1 VRRRY
6 VEIGRRGRQQLRLL
20 QHRQLP
26 ARFDDGELHLSHGEN
41 ALAAQLHAQVVEIV
55 VEPLQSAF
63 QNLSVL
69 DDDGGL
75 AVQQL
80 AQAAAVQT
88 ETGSDQAPKR
98 PQQQR
103 QPRRDEL
110 EVRLDGQAGGDAA
123 AGDAEDVVEEV
134 ELSQLTLAEH
144 PRQGEHGE
152 KRGRAA
158 DGDDEAF
165 RPVGPPPGCSIPT
178 LPGEGA
184 FGPMAGPG
192 CVGPGCV
199 GPGWW
204 LGRARRAAGPAA
216 RPRRWSTRADGRS
229 AVPGRA
235 GSKALRDGW
244 RLRAA
249 RDEEHRHGWRRKPTS
264 CSWVETGRALSG
276 VDGEPAPGGSPSTG
290 RSYKCRL

>member
-1 VRRRY
+1 LEVVVQIDVQISLRIQLGVVDVGHFVSPPAYLFDQPRLGQAELLEVGMDDMAVHDELRGGPFVRRRY

-55 VEPLQSAF
+55 VEPLQRAF

-123 AGDAEDVVEEV
+123 DGDAEDVVEEV

-144 PRQGEHGE
+144 
-152 KRGRAA
+152 
-158 DGDDEAF
+158 
-165 RPVGPPPGCSIPT
+165 
-178 LPGEGA
+178 
-184 FGPMAGPG
+184 
-192 CVGPGCV
+192 
-199 GPGWW
+199 
-204 LGRARRAAGPAA
+204 
-216 RPRRWSTRADGRS
+216 
-229 AVPGRA
+229 
-235 GSKALRDGW
+235 
-244 RLRAA
+244 
-249 RDEEHRHGWRRKPTS
+249 
-264 CSWVETGRALSG
+264 
-276 VDGEPAPGGSPSTG
+276 
-290 RSYKCRL
+290 